1 MRNIK
6 GSHRRRFF
14 LRRDICLLAVLL
26 VAALAVWLTA
36 RQLGAG
42 LPAHR
47 ADVVYRGAVI
57 LSIDLRE
64 SGRFSIAELPQVEL
78 EVRDGA
84 AAFVR
89 SNCPDQVC
97 VNTGWLRISG
107 DFAAC
112 LPNEV
117 LLVIP
122 VEDGGVDAV
131 AR

>member
-1 MRNIK
+1 MEKTKEN
-6 GSHRRRFF
+6 GRRRFF
-14 LRRDICLLAVLL
+14 SRRDICLLGVLL
-26 VAALAVWLTA
+26 ALALIIWLATE
-36 RQLGAG
+36 QLRAG
-42 LPAHR
+42 LVARR
-47 ADVVYRGAVI
+47 ADLVYRGAVI
-57 LSIDLRE
+57 RSVDLHRD
-64 SGRFSIAELPQVEL
+64 SRFSVAELPEIEF

-122 VEDGGVDAV
+122 VEDGGVDAI